1 MGIKSQVL
9 SCLEDNRGGY
19 LSGAAIAGQLG
30 VSRNAVWKAVRALQ
44 QEGHQIQAVTNKG
57 YCLSEEDA
65 VLSREG
71 IAKSLRG
78 AAAGL
83 RLEVR
88 GEVTSTNTVL
98 KQQAEAGE
106 LEGNVL
112 VAERQTMG
120 KGRSGR
126 SFYSPEVSGVYFSI
140 LLRPQFSPQESLLI
154 TTAAAVA
161 VAEAVDAVAGTDAE
175 KAMIKWVN
183 DVYFRGKKVC
193 GILTEASVDFES
205 GGLAYAVLGIGIN
218 VNDPQGGFPEEI
230 REVAGSLYGKD
241 VCGGAIRNR
250 LVAETLN
257 RFMRYYE
264 TLTSRSFMD
273 EYRCRSV
280 VIGRVV
286 EAYDQKHSR
295 LVKVLGIDDDA
306 ALLVEEADGSR
317 ARLTTGEV
325 RIRPADGS
333 KVFS

>member
-9 SCLEDNRGGY
+9 TCLEENRGGY

-44 QEGHQIQAVTNKG
+44 QDGHQIQAVTNKG

-71 IAKSLRG
+71 IEKSLHG
-78 AAAGL
+78 AASGL

-88 GEVTSTNTVL
+88 DEVTSTNTVL

-106 LEGNVL
+106 AEGKVL
-112 VAERQTMG
+112 VAKRQTMG

-126 SFYSPEVSGVYFSI
+126 SFYSPDSSGVYFSI
-140 LLRPQFSPQESLLI
+140 LLRPRFSPQESLLI

-161 VAEAVDAVAGTDAE
+161 VAGAVDAVAGTDTE

-183 DVYFRGKKVC
+183 DVYFRGKKIC

-218 VNDPQGGFPEEI
+218 VMDPQGGFPEEI

-241 VCGGAIRNR
+241 ACGGAIRNR
-250 LVAETLN
+250 LAAETLN
-257 RFMRYYE
+257 RFMQYYE
-264 TLTSRSFMD
+264 TLTARGFMD
-273 EYRCRSV
+273 EYRRRSV
-280 VIGRVV
+280 VIGRTV

-295 LVKVLGIDDDA
+295 LVKVLEIDDDA
-306 ALLVEEADGSR
+306 ALLVEEADGSKV
-317 ARLTTGEV
+317 RLTTGEV
-325 RIRPADGS
+325 RIRPADGG
-333 KVFS
+333 KVF

>member
-1 MGIKSQVL
+1 MGVKSQVL
-9 SCLEDNRGGY
+9 ACLEENRGNY
-19 LSGAAIAGQLG
+19 LSGAVIAGQLG
-30 VSRNAVWKAVRALQ
+30 VSRNAVWKAVRGLQ
-44 QEGHQIQAVTNKG
+44 QEGHQIQAVTNRG
-57 YCLSEEDA
+57 YCLSKDDA

-71 IAKSLRG
+71 IEKNLRD

-106 LEGNVL
+106 PEGKVL
-112 VAERQTMG
+112 VAKRQTMG

-126 SFYSPEVSGVYFSI
+126 SFYSPDSSGVYFSI
-140 LLRPQFSPQESLLI
+140 LLRPQFSSQESLLI

-161 VAEAVDAVAGTDAE
+161 VAGAVDAVAGEGAE
-175 KAMIKWVN
+175 QAMIKWVN
-183 DVYFRGKKVC
+183 DVYFHGKKVC

-218 VNDPQGGFPEEI
+218 VTDPKGGFPEEI
-230 REVAGSLYGKD
+230 RQVAGSLYGEN

-264 TLTSRSFMD
+264 TLTARGFMD
-273 EYRCRSV
+273 EYRRRSV
-280 VIGRVV
+280 VIGRMV
-286 EAYDQKHSR
+286 EAYDQKQSR
-295 LVKVLGIDDDA
+295 LVKVLGIDDEA

-317 ARLTTGEV
+317 GRLTTGEV
-325 RIRPADGS
+325 RIRPADGG
-333 KVFS
+333 KVF

>member
-9 SCLEDNRGGY
+9 ACLEEKRGGY
-19 LSGAAIAGQLG
+19 LSGAAIAGRLG
-30 VSRNAVWKAVRALQ
+30 VSRNAVWKAVRSLQ

-71 IAKSLRG
+71 IEKSLRG
-78 AAAGL
+78 AASGL
-83 RLEVR
+83 RLMVR

-98 KQQAEAGE
+98 KQQADAGE
-106 LEGNVL
+106 PEGKVL

-126 SFYSPEVSGVYFSI
+126 SFYSPDASGVYFSI
-140 LLRPQFSPQESLLI
+140 LLRPKFSLQESLLI

-161 VAEAVDAVAGTDAE
+161 VAQAIDAVAGDAAD

-218 VNDPQGGFPEEI
+218 VTDPKNGFPEEI
-230 REVAGSLYGKD
+230 REVAGSLYGNNA
-241 VCGGAIRNR
+241 CGGAIRNR
-250 LVAETLN
+250 LVAETIN
-257 RFMRYYE
+257 RFMQYYE
-264 TLTSRSFMD
+264 TLTARGFME
-273 EYRCRSV
+273 EYRQRSV
-280 VIGRVV
+280 VIGRTV
-286 EAYDQKHSR
+286 EAYDQKQSR
-295 LVKVLGIDDDA
+295 LVKVLGINDDA
-306 ALLVEEADGSR
+306 ALFVEEADGSR
-317 ARLTTGEV
+317 AYLTTGEV

-333 KVFS
+333 KVF